1 MEKGFLILTD
11 ATELFSKLEHDYARL
26 TKDHNDPYKAFN
38 FFVTAEH
45 LPDWVGDTSI
55 KDHDPYLRISS
66 HLATGAKHFSVT
78 NPKKDS
84 VEGASVDVYVENGY
98 VEEGYFYTELVLRLT
113 EKEQKEL
120 GMETISL
127 LDLAKEVIL
136 FWKKYFTK

>member
-1 MEKGFLILTD
+1 MEKGFLLLAEASD
-11 ATELFSKLEHDYARL
+11 LFEKLEHDYAEL
-26 TKDHNDPYKAFN
+26 VKDHNNPYKAFN

-55 KDHDPYLRISS
+55 KNKNPYLRISS

-84 VEGASVDVYVENGY
+84 VEGASVDVYVQDGY
-98 VEEGYFYTELVLRLT
+98 VDKDYFYTELILRLT

-120 GMETISL
+120 GVDSISL
-127 LDLAKEVIL
+127 LDLAKKVKN
-136 FWKKYFTK
+136 FWEQFFAK